1 MRTAAPCSITARRRS
16 SVPSTR
22 PAANSTASSVN
33 PSAEP
38 SSYPQIPRTRQKKRR
53 VPAVGSRKVV
63 VDFPEPLFE
72 QTERAAT
79 ELAMNRSALLRSPV
93 ERYLEAL
100 HRKRLE
106 EELAAGYVANAEL
119 DRRIAAE
126 FSSVDYET
134 F

>member
-1 MRTAAPCSITARRRS
+1 MS
-16 SVPSTR
+16 SGSRHTGR
-22 PAANSTASSVN
+22 
-33 PSAEP
+33 EE
-38 SSYPQIPRTRQKKRR
+38 KKRR

-72 QTERAAT
+72 QTERAAA
-79 ELAMNRSALLRSPV
+79 ELAINRSALIRSAV